1 MYQCICVIDDWR
13 SVDLAEVL
21 KAMPAYSYIDV
32 AQPSEGTV
40 EMLEVASARIH

>member
-21 KAMPAYSYIDV
+21 KAMPPYSYIDV
-32 AQPSEGTV
+32 AQPQPDSV
-40 EMLEVASARIH
+40 EIFEPASASKH